1 MGYIKTIINFFT
13 KKEVYS
19 IIATLAV
26 SYFIYKTL
34 TIILDEIINTGKNS
48 YDKKK
53 KTTITG
59 LFENVAKSIIVL
71 MDALVI
77 LNIFGFNVKGMVAG
91 LGITATIIGL
101 ALQDTLKDIISGVHI
116 ISENYFIVGDIIQF
130 GTFTG
135 TVVEFSLKSTKIRNA
150 NGEILIVANRNIME
164 VKNLYQKEHV
174 VYYDIPCPYEVSV
187 DRVEKI
193 IKTSIL
199 GKIKKLDNVD
209 ESSVNY
215 LGVNDLSDSCVKYLI
230 AFKCKRDTYWGVKR
244 EVNSIILKELNKNKI
259 SVPYPQLEVHYEK

>member
-1 MGYIKTIINFFT
+1 MAYIKTIINFIT

-19 IIATLAV
+19 IIATLSV

-53 KTTITG
+53 KTTITS
-59 LFENVAKSIIVL
+59 LFENIAKYIIL
-71 MDALVI
+71 ILDILVI
-77 LNIFGFNVKGMVAG
+77 LSILGINVKGMVAG

-101 ALQDTLKDIISGVHI
+101 ALQDTLKDIINGVHI
-116 ISENYFIVGDIIQF
+116 ISENYFIVGDIVQY

-135 TVVEFSLKSTKIRNA
+135 TVVEFGLKSTKIRNA
-150 NGEILIVANRNIME
+150 SGEILIIANRNIME
-164 VKNLYQKEHV
+164 VKNLSQKEHV
-174 VYYDIPCPYEVSV
+174 VYYDIPCPYEVTV
-187 DRVEKI
+187 DRVEKV
-193 IKTSIL
+193 IKSGIL
-199 GKIKKLDNVD
+199 PKIKKLDNVD

-215 LGVNDLSDSCVKYLI
+215 LGVNDLSESCIKYLI

-244 EVNSIILKELNKNKI
+244 EVNTIVLKELNKNKI
-259 SVPYPQLEVHYEK
+259 KVPYPQLEVHYDK